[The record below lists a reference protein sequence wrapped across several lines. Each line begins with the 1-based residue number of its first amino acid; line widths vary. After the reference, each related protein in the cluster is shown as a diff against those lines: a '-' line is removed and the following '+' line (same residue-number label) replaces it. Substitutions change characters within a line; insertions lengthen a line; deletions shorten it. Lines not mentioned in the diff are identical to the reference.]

1 MKTDKYGQ
9 VSGWQWYLIPVIIG
23 LLWGALGAYQI
34 YLWSVI

>member
-1 MKTDKYGQ
+1 MKTDEHGQ
-9 VSGWQWYLIPVIIG
+9 VGGWVYLIAIIIG

>member
-1 MKTDKYGQ
+1 MKVDKYGQ
-9 VSGWQWYLIPVIIG
+9 VGGWWYLIPIIIG